1 MNILDNVMSSIAGEQ
16 DKLGTEAKKTLGSV
30 NRVAT
35 AFEEQS
41 V

>member
-1 MNILDNVMSSIAGEQ
+1 MDILDNVVPSIAGDQ

-30 NRVAT
+30 NRDAT